1 MKINL
6 TDFNFKPVAYG
17 CWLVTYTSPI
27 TGKIW
32 TRITSNQAIIDLTK
46 NTENPKQKHLRRLE
60 RITKSKTII

>member
-1 MKINL
+1 MKISI
-6 TDFNFKPVAYG
+6 TDFNFKPISYG

-46 NTENPKQKHLRRLE
+46 NTENPKQKHLHRLE
-60 RITKSKTII
+60 RITKQKQ